1 MSTPPKAYPLALRWL
16 TLRSRSEADLRQ
28 RLQQKG
34 CDHEDIDQALQRCIE
49 LGYLN
54 DQNYAIERAGQLMR
68 RGRAVGVRLKHELK
82 KIGINDHHALQAIE
96 QCQHDHDEEQIL
108 ADLVQRRY
116 TRTDFTNLDQRE
128 QRRIV
133 NYLQRRGFALGLILN
148 HLKEKKD
155 TPC

>member
-1 MSTPPKAYPLALRWL
+1 MLTPPKAYPLALRWL

-34 CDHEDIDQALQRCIE
+34 CDPDEIEHALQRCCE
-49 LGYLN
+49 LGYID
-54 DQNYAIERAGQLMR
+54 DQRYAIERAGQLMR

-82 KIGINDHHALQAIE
+82 KEGINAQLAQQAIE
-96 QCQHDHDEEQIL
+96 QCRQDHHEGQIL

-116 TRTDFTNLDQRE
+116 TNTDFTHLDQRE

-133 NYLQRRGFALGLILN
+133 NYLQRRGFPLGLILD

>member
-34 CDHEDIDQALQRCIE
+34 CDHDDIEQALQRCCE
-49 LGYLN
+49 LGYID
-54 DQNYAIERAGQLMR
+54 DQRYAIERAGQLMR

-82 KIGINDHHALQAIE
+82 KQGINAQLALQAIE
-96 QCQHDHDEEQIL
+96 HCQQELNEEQIL

-116 TRTDFTNLDQRE
+116 ANTDFTQLDQRQ
-128 QRRIV
+128 QRRII
-133 NYLQRRGFALGLILN
+133 NYLQRRGFALGLILD

>member
-16 TLRSRSEADLRQ
+16 TLRSRSEADLRH

-34 CDHEDIDQALQRCIE
+34 CDHDDIEHALQRCLE
-49 LGYLN
+49 LGYLD
-54 DQNYAIERAGQLMR
+54 DQRYAIERAGQLMR

-82 KIGINDHHALQAIE
+82 KQGINEHLALQAIE
-96 QCQHDHDEEQIL
+96 HCRHDLDEEQIL
-108 ADLVQRRY
+108 TDLVQRRY
-116 TRTDFTNLDQRE
+116 ANTDFTQLDQRE

-133 NYLQRRGFALGLILN
+133 NYLQRRGFPLGLILD

>member
-34 CDHEDIDQALQRCIE
+34 CEHDDIEHAVQRCLE

-54 DQNYAIERAGQLMR
+54 DKNFALERASQLMR

-82 KIGINDHHALQAIE
+82 KIGINDHHALHAIE
-96 QCQHDHDEEQIL
+96 QCQYEHDEEQIL
-108 ADLVQRRY
+108 ADLVHRRY
-116 TRTDFTNLDQRE
+116 ARVDFTNLDQRE

-133 NYLQRRGFALGLILN
+133 NYLQRRGFSLGLILD
-148 HLKEKKD
+148 HLKKKKD
-155 TPC
+155 TSC